1 MTMTASRYASCS
13 PALAV
18 LAAVLLAG
26 PAAAQT
32 PQPAAPAAEATA
44 PEAKARITKR
54 DCRRLLRHQ
63 PSGDVAYKPG
73 VDARGKA
80 VAPADLSGGF
90 KMVLPDV
97 FEFNVTKDLTAYL
110 GGAKEQLEADKAAA
124 LAAEKSA
131 AATDAAVS
139 SAALSLSGAQ
149 DAYTTAAAA
158 ADAATAAAAAAPGD
172 AALAAAAESATAT
185 AATAQS
191 NLTATQTYY
200 TATENAASANDV
212 SAALTAA
219 NAAKTAAEAAGYTP
233 DATAQSAATTASTAA
248 SASSAADTAALAA
261 RETVA
266 KSEGMELNVGT
277 VRYNIN
283 TGAMTFNGQPLND
296 AAMGEMAVICKEIL
310 SGKK

>member
-1 MTMTASRYASCS
+1 MAMTISRFASCS
-13 PALAV
+13 TVVAV

-32 PQPAAPAAEATA
+32 PPGAASEAPPPA
-44 PEAKARITKR
+44 AKARITKR
-54 DCRRLLRHQ
+54 DCRRVLRHQ

-110 GGAKEQLEADKAAA
+110 GGAEDQLAADKAAA

-139 SAALSLSGAQ
+139 SATQSLAAAQ
-149 DAYTTAAAA
+149 TTYDNAAAAAEAATTAAAA
-158 ADAATAAAAAAPGD
+158 APND
-172 AALAAAAESATAT
+172 AALAET
-185 AATAQS
+185 AATALS
-191 NLTATQTYY
+191 
-200 TATENAASANDV
+200 
-212 SAALTAA
+212 
-219 NAAKTAAEAAGYTP
+219 
-233 DATAQSAATTASTAA
+233 
-248 SASSAADTAALAA
+248 A

-266 KSEGMELNVGT
+266 KSAGMELNVGT
-277 VRYNIN
+277 VRFNIN

-296 AAMGEMAVICKEIL
+296 AATGELAVICKEIL
-310 SGKK
+310 SGK